1 MDERLKV
8 QTAEMLATLC
18 RWYVRYAPGDLG
30 KAYAVERYLNP
41 WLREHARQRVV
52 RTRFGARFAVDTQD
66 LIQRYIYMFGV
77 WEPHLTHWLRRR
89 LRPGDAFIDVGAN
102 VGYDSI
108 LASRLV
114 GAAGAV
120 VSVEAS
126 PEFHRRVQ
134 QQVRLNR
141 AGNVRT
147 VNAAVSDKQQLLTFA
162 LASSHNMGANSMVPY
177 EGPVES
183 SFEIEAFPLPDL
195 LTSAE
200 LSNARVIKVD
210 VEGAEGAVIR
220 GLASA
225 LDQLRP
231 DVEIAIEV
239 TPERMAKLGDS
250 IEELIETMQ
259 QADFH
264 PYRITNDYAVRS
276 YPSAVRSAPGVPV
289 RWRLPLTGEND
300 LIFSHTDAE
309 TLP

>member
-1 MDERLKV
+1 MDERLKESA
-8 QTAEMLATLC
+8 AETLATVC
-18 RWYVRYAPGDLG
+18 RWYVRYAPGDLA
-30 KAYAVERYLNP
+30 KAYVVERYLNP

-126 PEFHRRVQ
+126 PEFHRRVL
-134 QQVRLNR
+134 QQVRLNS
-141 AGNVRT
+141 AGNIRAI
-147 VNAAVSDKQQLLTFA
+147 NAAVSDKQQLLTFV
-162 LASSHNMGANSMVPY
+162 LASSHNMGANSIVPY
-177 EGPVES
+177 DGPIES
-183 SFEIEAFPLPDL
+183 TFVIDAFPLPEL

-200 LSNARVIKVD
+200 LTAARVIKID

-220 GLASA
+220 GLAPA
-225 LDQLRP
+225 LSQLRQ

-250 IEELIETMQ
+250 IDDLMETM
-259 QADFH
+259 ATAGFH
-264 PYRITNDYAVRS
+264 AYRIANDYAAGS
-276 YPSAVRSAPGVPV
+276 YPDALRRVDVPV
-289 RWRLPLTGEND
+289 RLRRPLSGEND
-300 LIFSHTDAE
+300 LIFSRTDGVE
-309 TLP
+309 LH